1 MLSQC
6 AKTAEHGVRT
16 RPGRKLQIHWR
27 DEIVERRKVAV
38 VQPQF
43 AQELPDSLDRIEL
56 RAVGRKEKQDELG
69 LLLSAPLGMHGGV
82 VIPGVVHD
90 NEHSP
95 TSMPTA
101 SAQLAQE
108 GPACLG
114 IKTAFGLG
122 DHQTSVTYP
131 HRAEVADAFARGRVP
146 TYRIANLGSDP
157 HTTAAAML
165 LEMDFVHRPQ
175 IDFIPGG
182 EALEFF
188 FTAACAC
195 GSA

>member
-82 VIPGVVHD
+82 VIPCVVHD

-131 HRAEVADAFARGRVP
+131 HRAEVADAFAP
-146 TYRIANLGSDP
+146 CHYP
-157 HTTAAAML
+157 HL
-165 LEMDFVHRPQ
+165 VHLPFKVSNPSHIHIKRCQPRQ
-175 IDFIPGG
+175 IVCQPGIPSCLR
-182 EALEFF
+182 ARKPPSRAVATSTF
-188 FTAACAC
+188 
-195 GSA
+195 